1 MAIVRSE
8 FALALNQVASERG
21 IDPKVV
27 LESIRQAIL
36 AAYRKDFG
44 TDEDSLD
51 VDVDVDENE
60 EVEDIEDDIEV
71 ELNPSTG
78 EAKLIKDGEDVTP
91 PGFGR
96 IAAQTAKQVILQ
108 RVREAEKTSIMT
120 DYQDK
125 VGTVINGMVLRVDGP
140 NVLIDIGRAQGIMPP
155 REQIPAEDY
164 SKNRRIAVYVKEI
177 REGRRGNEIIVSR
190 ADKSLVEGLFRNEV
204 PEVAQGAVEIKV
216 VAREAGSRT
225 KIAVF
230 SDQQG
235 VDPVGSCVGQK
246 GVRVQAVINEL
257 GGEEKI
263 DVIAWN
269 ENIEQFILQ
278 ALSPAEDMTVKINE
292 EEKHALVLVPEDQLS
307 LAIGRNGQNV
317 RLAAQL
323 VGYKIDIRDASG
335 ADTRTGNDIKDRQDK
350 EKEDLPAEVVDKKK

>member
-27 LESIRQAIL
+27 LESIEQAIL
-36 AAYRKDFG
+36 AAYHKDYG
-44 TDEDSLD
+44 TDEPDL
-51 VDVDVDENE
+51 
-60 EVEDIEDDIEV
+60 
-71 ELNPSTG
+71 
-78 EAKLIKDGEDVTP
+78 KDGENAENSEEFEETIKIKLDPVTGGAKLVQDGKDITP
-91 PGFGR
+91 AGFGR

-108 RVREAEKTSIMT
+108 RVREAEKSSIMT

-125 VGTVINGMVLRVDGP
+125 VGTVINGMVLRIDGP

-155 REQIPAEDY
+155 REQIPSEDY

-177 REGRRGNEIIVSR
+177 REGRHGNEIIVSR
-190 ADKSLVEGLFRNEV
+190 GDKSLVEGLFRNEV
-204 PEVAQGAVEIKV
+204 PEVAQGAVQIKAT
-216 VAREAGSRT
+216 AREAGSRT

-263 DVIAWN
+263 DVIAWSD
-269 ENIEQFILQ
+269 NIEQFIRQSL
-278 ALSPAEDMTVKINE
+278 APADELTVKINE
-292 EEKHALVLVPEDQLS
+292 EEKRALVLAPEDQLS

-335 ADTRTGNDIKDRQDK
+335 GD
-350 EKEDLPAEVVDKKK
+350 EKERKKLQDDEASEKK

>member
-27 LESIRQAIL
+27 LESIEQAIL
-36 AAYRKDFG
+36 AAYHKDYG
-44 TDEDSLD
+44 TDEPDL
-51 VDVDVDENE
+51 
-60 EVEDIEDDIEV
+60 
-71 ELNPSTG
+71 
-78 EAKLIKDGEDVTP
+78 KDGENAENSEEFEETIKIKLDPVTGGAKLVQDGKDITP
-91 PGFGR
+91 AGFGR

-108 RVREAEKTSIMT
+108 RVREAEKSSIMT

-125 VGTVINGMVLRVDGP
+125 VGTVINGMVLRIDGP

-155 REQIPAEDY
+155 REQIPSEDY
-164 SKNRRIAVYVKEI
+164 SKNKRIVVYVKEI

-190 ADKSLVEGLFRNEV
+190 GDKSLVEGLFRNEV
-204 PEVAQGAVEIKV
+204 PEVAQGAVQIKAT
-216 VAREAGSRT
+216 AREAGSRT

-263 DVIAWN
+263 DVIAWSD
-269 ENIEQFILQ
+269 NIEQFIRQSL
-278 ALSPAEDMTVKINE
+278 APADELTVKINE
-292 EEKHALVLVPEDQLS
+292 KEKRALVLAPEDQLS

-335 ADTRTGNDIKDRQDK
+335 GD
-350 EKEDLPAEVVDKKK
+350 EKERKKLQDDEASEKK

>member
-27 LESIRQAIL
+27 LESIEQAIL
-36 AAYRKDFG
+36 AAYHKDYG
-44 TDEDSLD
+44 TDEPDL
-51 VDVDVDENE
+51 
-60 EVEDIEDDIEV
+60 
-71 ELNPSTG
+71 
-78 EAKLIKDGEDVTP
+78 KDGENAENSEEFEETIKIKLDPVTGGAKLVQDGKDITP
-91 PGFGR
+91 AGFGR

-108 RVREAEKTSIMT
+108 RVREAEKSSIMT

-125 VGTVINGMVLRVDGP
+125 VGTVINGMVLRIDGP

-155 REQIPAEDY
+155 REQIPSEDY
-164 SKNRRIAVYVKEI
+164 SKNKRIAVYVKEI
-177 REGRRGNEIIVSR
+177 REGRHGNEIIVSR
-190 ADKSLVEGLFRNEV
+190 GDKSLVEGLFRNEV
-204 PEVAQGAVEIKV
+204 PEVAQGAVQIKAT
-216 VAREAGSRT
+216 AREAGSRT

-263 DVIAWN
+263 DVIAWSD
-269 ENIEQFILQ
+269 NIEQFIRQSL
-278 ALSPAEDMTVKINE
+278 APAYELTVKINE
-292 EEKHALVLVPEDQLS
+292 KEKRALVLAPEDQLS

-335 ADTRTGNDIKDRQDK
+335 GD
-350 EKEDLPAEVVDKKK
+350 EKERKKLQDDEASEKK

>member
-27 LESIRQAIL
+27 LESIEQAIL
-36 AAYRKDFG
+36 AAYHKDYG
-44 TDEDSLD
+44 TDEPDL
-51 VDVDVDENE
+51 
-60 EVEDIEDDIEV
+60 
-71 ELNPSTG
+71 
-78 EAKLIKDGEDVTP
+78 KDGENAENSEEFEETIKIKLDPVTGGAKLVQDGKDITP
-91 PGFGR
+91 AGFGR

-108 RVREAEKTSIMT
+108 RVREAEKSSIMT

-125 VGTVINGMVLRVDGP
+125 VGTVINGMVLRIDGP

-155 REQIPAEDY
+155 REQIPSEDY
-164 SKNRRIAVYVKEI
+164 SKNKRIAVYVKEI

-190 ADKSLVEGLFRNEV
+190 GDKSLVEGLFRNEV
-204 PEVAQGAVEIKV
+204 PEVAQGAVQIKAT
-216 VAREAGSRT
+216 AREAGSRT

-263 DVIAWN
+263 DVIAWSD
-269 ENIEQFILQ
+269 NIEQFIRQSL
-278 ALSPAEDMTVKINE
+278 APADELTVKINE
-292 EEKHALVLVPEDQLS
+292 KEKRALVLAPEDQLS

-335 ADTRTGNDIKDRQDK
+335 GD
-350 EKEDLPAEVVDKKK
+350 EKERKKLQDDEASEKK

>member
-27 LESIRQAIL
+27 LESIEQAIL
-36 AAYRKDFG
+36 AAYHKDYG
-44 TDEDSLD
+44 TDEPDL
-51 VDVDVDENE
+51 
-60 EVEDIEDDIEV
+60 
-71 ELNPSTG
+71 
-78 EAKLIKDGEDVTP
+78 KDGENAENSEEFEETIKIKLDPVTGGAKLVQDGKDITP
-91 PGFGR
+91 AGFGR

-108 RVREAEKTSIMT
+108 RVREAEKSSIMT

-125 VGTVINGMVLRVDGP
+125 VGTVINGMVLRIDGP

-155 REQIPAEDY
+155 REQIPSEDY
-164 SKNRRIAVYVKEI
+164 SKNKRIVVYVKEI

-190 ADKSLVEGLFRNEV
+190 GDKSLVEGLFRNEV
-204 PEVAQGAVEIKV
+204 PEVAQGAVQIKAT
-216 VAREAGSRT
+216 AREAGSRT

-257 GGEEKI
+257 NGEKI
-263 DVIAWN
+263 DLVAYKDDVA
-269 ENIEQFILQ
+269 EFIKA
-278 ALSPAEDMTVKINE
+278 ALSPAKDLQVKID
-292 EEKHALVLVPEDQLS
+292 EK
-307 LAIGRNGQNV
+307 
-317 RLAAQL
+317 
-323 VGYKIDIRDASG
+323 
-335 ADTRTGNDIKDRQDK
+335 IKS
-350 EKEDLPAEVVDKKK
+350 AEVIA

>member
-27 LESIRQAIL
+27 LESIEQAIL
-36 AAYRKDFG
+36 AAYHKDYG
-44 TDEDSLD
+44 TDEPDL
-51 VDVDVDENE
+51 
-60 EVEDIEDDIEV
+60 
-71 ELNPSTG
+71 
-78 EAKLIKDGEDVTP
+78 KDGENAENSKEFEETIKIKLDPVTGGAKLVQDGKDITP
-91 PGFGR
+91 AGFGR

-108 RVREAEKTSIMT
+108 RVREAEKSSIMT

-125 VGTVINGMVLRVDGP
+125 VGTVINGMVLRIDGP

-155 REQIPAEDY
+155 REQIPSEDY

-190 ADKSLVEGLFRNEV
+190 GDKSLVEGLFRNEV
-204 PEVAQGAVEIKV
+204 PEVAQGAVQIKAT
-216 VAREAGSRT
+216 AREAGSRT

-263 DVIAWN
+263 DVIAWSD
-269 ENIEQFILQ
+269 NIEQFIRQSL
-278 ALSPAEDMTVKINE
+278 APADELTVKINE
-292 EEKHALVLVPEDQLS
+292 KEKRALVLAPEDQLS

-335 ADTRTGNDIKDRQDK
+335 GD
-350 EKEDLPAEVVDKKK
+350 EKERKKLQDDEASEKK

>member
-27 LESIRQAIL
+27 LESIEQAIL
-36 AAYRKDFG
+36 AAYHKDYG
-44 TDEDSLD
+44 TDEPDLKD
-51 VDVDVDENE
+51 DENAENSE
-60 EVEDIEDDIEV
+60 EFEETIKIKLDPV
-71 ELNPSTG
+71 TG
-78 EAKLIKDGEDVTP
+78 GAKLVQDGKDITP
-91 PGFGR
+91 AGFGR

-108 RVREAEKTSIMT
+108 RVREAEKSSIMT

-125 VGTVINGMVLRVDGP
+125 VGTVINGMVLRIDGP

-155 REQIPAEDY
+155 REQIPSEDY
-164 SKNRRIAVYVKEI
+164 SKNKRIAVYVKEI

-190 ADKSLVEGLFRNEV
+190 GDKSLVEGLFRNEV
-204 PEVAQGAVEIKV
+204 PEVAQGAVQIKAT
-216 VAREAGSRT
+216 AREAGSRT

-263 DVIAWN
+263 DVIAWSD
-269 ENIEQFILQ
+269 NIEQFIRQSL
-278 ALSPAEDMTVKINE
+278 APADELTVKINE
-292 EEKHALVLVPEDQLS
+292 EEKHALVLAPEDQLS

-335 ADTRTGNDIKDRQDK
+335 GDEK
-350 EKEDLPAEVVDKKK
+350 EKKQLKNDEVSEEK

>member
-27 LESIRQAIL
+27 LESIEQAIL
-36 AAYRKDFG
+36 AAYHKDYG
-44 TDEDSLD
+44 TDEPDL
-51 VDVDVDENE
+51 
-60 EVEDIEDDIEV
+60 
-71 ELNPSTG
+71 
-78 EAKLIKDGEDVTP
+78 KDGENAENSEEFEETIKIKLDPVTGGAKLVQDGKDITP
-91 PGFGR
+91 AGFGR

-108 RVREAEKTSIMT
+108 RVREAEKSSIMT

-125 VGTVINGMVLRVDGP
+125 VGTVINGMVLRIDGP

-155 REQIPAEDY
+155 REQIPSEDY

-177 REGRRGNEIIVSR
+177 REGRHGNEIIVSR
-190 ADKSLVEGLFRNEV
+190 GDKSLVEGLFRNEV
-204 PEVAQGAVEIKV
+204 PEVAQGAVQIKAT
-216 VAREAGSRT
+216 AREAGSRT

-263 DVIAWN
+263 DVIAWSD
-269 ENIEQFILQ
+269 NIEQFIRQSL
-278 ALSPAEDMTVKINE
+278 APADELTVKINE
-292 EEKHALVLVPEDQLS
+292 KEKRALVLAPEDQLS

-335 ADTRTGNDIKDRQDK
+335 GD
-350 EKEDLPAEVVDKKK
+350 EKERKKLQDDEASEKK